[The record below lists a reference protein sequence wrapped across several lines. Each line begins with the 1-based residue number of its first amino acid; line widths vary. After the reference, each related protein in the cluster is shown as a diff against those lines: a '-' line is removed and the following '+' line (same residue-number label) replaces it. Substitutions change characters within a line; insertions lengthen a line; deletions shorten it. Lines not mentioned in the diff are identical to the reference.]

1 MALEIDTITQ
11 NKSVFN
17 PQNDLNATGAYG
29 IWDLTKGSM
38 TYNTIPILINSFF
51 TVTEYFQMRPDLIS
65 AIKLG
70 DQGMV
75 GSLLKFNAISNPFA
89 LKEGM
94 TLAIPDKETVKESFR
109 VKKIESQKLAQS
121 NTNTNPN
128 NAFKKNQEQ
137 KKFKVS
143 EGRKKF
149 LQDKIKN
156 KPELNLPPNVLQPGE
171 KTILKD
177 KGFFIF
183 APDAGGGGFNTPQTS

>member
-1 MALEIDTITQ
+1 MALIIDTITQ

-17 PQNDLNATGAYG
+17 PQNNLNSTGTYG
-29 IWDLTKGSM
+29 IWDLTKASI
-38 TYNTIPILINSFF
+38 TYNNLPVSIASFF
-51 TVTEYFQMRPDLIS
+51 IVTEYYQMRPDLIA

-70 DQGMV
+70 DPGMV
-75 GSLLKFNAISNPFA
+75 GSLLKFNAIGNPFS

-94 TLAIPDKETVKESFR
+94 ALAIPDSGTVKESFR
-109 VKKIESQKLAQS
+109 VKKAQNQEVSS

-128 NAFKKNQEQ
+128 NVFKKNQEQ

-143 EGRKKF
+143 DGRKKF

-171 KTILKD
+171 KTIFRKN
-177 KGFFIF
+177 GFFVF
-183 APDAGGGGFNTPQTS
+183 APNAGGGGFNTPQTN

>member
-1 MALEIDTITQ
+1 MALIIDTITQ

-17 PQNDLNATGAYG
+17 PQTDLNTTGTYG
-29 IWDLTKGSM
+29 IWDLTKASI
-38 TYNTIPILINSFF
+38 TYKNLPVSIASFF
-51 TVTEYFQMRPDLIS
+51 IVTEYYQMRPDLIA

-70 DQGMV
+70 DPGMV
-75 GSLLKFNAISNPFA
+75 GSLLKFNAIGNPFA

-94 TLAIPDKETVKESFR
+94 ALAIPDSSTVKETFR
-109 VKKIESQKLAQS
+109 VKKIQNQQVTS

-128 NAFKKNQEQ
+128 NVFKKNQEQ

-143 EGRKKF
+143 DGRKKF

-171 KTILKD
+171 KTILKQ
-177 KGFFIF
+177 KGFFVF
-183 APDAGGGGFNTPQTS
+183 APNAGGGGFNTPQTS

>member
-1 MALEIDTITQ
+1 MALIIDTITQ

-17 PQNDLNATGAYG
+17 PQTDLNTTGTYG
-29 IWDLTKGSM
+29 IWDLTKASI
-38 TYNTIPILINSFF
+38 TYKNLPVSIASFF
-51 TVTEYFQMRPDLIS
+51 IVTEYYQMRPDLIA

-70 DQGMV
+70 DPGMV
-75 GSLLKFNAISNPFA
+75 GSLLKFNAIGNPFS

-94 TLAIPDKETVKESFR
+94 ALAIPDSATVEESFR
-109 VKKIESQKLAQS
+109 VTKIQGQEVSS

-128 NAFKKNQEQ
+128 EVFKKNQEQ

-143 EGRKKF
+143 DGRKKF

-171 KTILKD
+171 KTILKQ
-177 KGFFIF
+177 KGFFVF
-183 APDAGGGGFNTPQTS
+183 APNAGGGGFNTPQTS

>member
-1 MALEIDTITQ
+1 MALIIDTITQ

-17 PQNDLNATGAYG
+17 PQTDLNATGTYG
-29 IWDLTKGSM
+29 IWDLTKASI
-38 TYNTIPILINSFF
+38 TYNNLPVSIASFF
-51 TVTEYFQMRPDLIS
+51 IVTEYYQMRPDLIA

-70 DQGMV
+70 DPGMV
-75 GSLLKFNAISNPFA
+75 GSLLKFNAIGNPFA

-94 TLAIPDKETVKESFR
+94 ALAIPDNSTVKETFR
-109 VKKIESQKLAQS
+109 VKKIQNQQAPS

-128 NAFKKNQEQ
+128 NVFKKNQEQ

-143 EGRKKF
+143 DGRKKF

-171 KTILKD
+171 NTILKK
-177 KGFFIF
+177 KGFFVF
-183 APDAGGGGFNTPQTS
+183 APNAGGGGFNTPQTN

>member
-1 MALEIDTITQ
+1 MALIIDTITQ

-17 PQNDLNATGAYG
+17 PQNDLNATGSYG
-29 IWDLTKGSM
+29 VWDLTKASI
-38 TYNTIPILINSFF
+38 TYNNLPVSISAFF
-51 TVTEYFQMRPDLIS
+51 VVTEYYQMRPDLIS

-70 DQGMV
+70 DPGMV

-89 LKEGM
+89 LKEGKA
-94 TLAIPDKETVKESFR
+94 LAIPDKSTVKESFT
-109 VKKIESQKLAQS
+109 VKKKENQEITS

-156 KPELNLPPNVLQPGE
+156 KPELNIPPNVLQPGE
-171 KTILKD
+171 KTVLK
-177 KGFFIF
+177 KNGFFVF
-183 APDAGGGGFNTPQTS
+183 APDAGGGGFNTPQTN

>member
-1 MALEIDTITQ
+1 MALIIDTITQ

-17 PQNDLNATGAYG
+17 PQTDLNATGTYG
-29 IWDLTKGSM
+29 IWDLTKASI
-38 TYNTIPILINSFF
+38 TYNNLPVSIASFF
-51 TVTEYFQMRPDLIS
+51 IVTEYYQMRPDLIA

-70 DQGMV
+70 DPGMV
-75 GSLLKFNAISNPFA
+75 GSLLKFNAIGNPFA

-94 TLAIPDKETVKESFR
+94 ALAIPDASTVKETFR
-109 VKKIESQKLAQS
+109 VKKIQNQQVTS

-128 NAFKKNQEQ
+128 NVFKKNQEQ

-143 EGRKKF
+143 DGRKKF

-171 KTILKD
+171 KTILKE
-177 KGFFIF
+177 KGFFVF
-183 APDAGGGGFNTPQTS
+183 APNAGGGGFNRPQTS

>member
-1 MALEIDTITQ
+1 MALIIDTITQ

-17 PQNDLNATGAYG
+17 PQNNLNATGTYG
-29 IWDLTKGSM
+29 IWDLTKASI
-38 TYNTIPILINSFF
+38 TYNNLSVSIASFF
-51 TVTEYFQMRPDLIS
+51 IVTEYYQMRPDIIA

-70 DQGMV
+70 DPGMV
-75 GSLLKFNAISNPFA
+75 GSLLKFNAIGNPFS

-94 TLAIPDKETVKESFR
+94 ALAIPNSATVEESFR
-109 VKKIESQKLAQS
+109 VKKIQGQEVSS

-128 NAFKKNQEQ
+128 EVFKKNQEQ

-143 EGRKKF
+143 DGRKKF

-171 KTILKD
+171 KTISREN
-177 KGFFIF
+177 GFFVF
-183 APDAGGGGFNTPQTS
+183 APNAGGGGFNTPQTN

>member
-1 MALEIDTITQ
+1 MPLIIDTITQ

-17 PQNDLNATGAYG
+17 PQNNLNATGTYG
-29 IWDLTKGSM
+29 IWDLTKASI
-38 TYNTIPILINSFF
+38 TYNNLSVSIASFF
-51 TVTEYFQMRPDLIS
+51 IVTEYYQLRPDIIA

-70 DQGMV
+70 DPGMV
-75 GSLLKFNAISNPFA
+75 GSLLKFNAIGNPFS

-94 TLAIPDKETVKESFR
+94 ALAIPDSATVEESFR
-109 VKKIESQKLAQS
+109 VKKIQGQEVSS

-128 NAFKKNQEQ
+128 EVFKKNQEQ

-143 EGRKKF
+143 DGRKKF

-171 KTILKD
+171 KTISREN
-177 KGFFIF
+177 GFFVF
-183 APDAGGGGFNTPQTS
+183 APNAGGGGFNTPQTN

>member
-1 MALEIDTITQ
+1 MALIIDTITQ

-17 PQNDLNATGAYG
+17 PQTDLNTTGTYG
-29 IWDLTKGSM
+29 IWDLTKASI
-38 TYNTIPILINSFF
+38 TYKNLPVSIASFF
-51 TVTEYFQMRPDLIS
+51 IVTEYYQMRPDLIA

-70 DQGMV
+70 DPGMV
-75 GSLLKFNAISNPFA
+75 GSLLKFNAIGNPFA

-94 TLAIPDKETVKESFR
+94 ALAIPDASTVKETFR
-109 VKKIESQKLAQS
+109 VKKIQNQQVTS

-128 NAFKKNQEQ
+128 NVFKKNQEQ

-143 EGRKKF
+143 DGRKKF

-171 KTILKD
+171 KTILKE
-177 KGFFIF
+177 KGFFVF
-183 APDAGGGGFNTPQTS
+183 APNAGGGGFNTPQIN

>member
-1 MALEIDTITQ
+1 MPLIIDTITQ

-17 PQNDLNATGAYG
+17 PQNNLNATGTYG
-29 IWDLTKGSM
+29 IWDLTKASI
-38 TYNTIPILINSFF
+38 TYNNLSVSIASFF
-51 TVTEYFQMRPDLIS
+51 IVTEYYQMRPDIIA

-70 DQGMV
+70 DPGMV
-75 GSLLKFNAISNPFA
+75 GSLLKFNAIGNPFS

-94 TLAIPDKETVKESFR
+94 ALAIPDSATVEESFR
-109 VKKIESQKLAQS
+109 VKKIQGQEVSS

-128 NAFKKNQEQ
+128 EVFKKNQEQ

-143 EGRKKF
+143 DGRKKF

-171 KTILKD
+171 KTISREN
-177 KGFFIF
+177 GFFVF
-183 APDAGGGGFNTPQTS
+183 APNAGGGGFNTPQTN

>member
-1 MALEIDTITQ
+1 MALIIDTITQ

-17 PQNDLNATGAYG
+17 PQTDLNATGTYG
-29 IWDLTKGSM
+29 IWDLTKASI
-38 TYNTIPILINSFF
+38 TYNNLPVSITSFF
-51 TVTEYFQMRPDLIS
+51 IVTEYYQMRPDLIA

-70 DQGMV
+70 DPGMV
-75 GSLLKFNAISNPFA
+75 GSLLKFNAIGNPFS

-94 TLAIPDKETVKESFR
+94 ALAIPDSGTVKESFR
-109 VKKIESQKLAQS
+109 VKKAQNQEVSS

-128 NAFKKNQEQ
+128 NVFKKNQEQ

-143 EGRKKF
+143 DGRKKF

-171 KTILKD
+171 KPIFRKN
-177 KGFFIF
+177 GFFVF
-183 APDAGGGGFNTPQTS
+183 APNAGGGGFNTPQTN

>member
-1 MALEIDTITQ
+1 MALIIDTITQ

-17 PQNDLNATGAYG
+17 PQNNLNSTGTYG
-29 IWDLTKGSM
+29 IWDLTKASI
-38 TYNTIPILINSFF
+38 TYNNLPVAISSFF
-51 TVTEYFQMRPDLIS
+51 IVTEYYQMRPDLIA

-70 DQGMV
+70 DPGMV
-75 GSLLKFNAISNPFA
+75 GSLLKFNAIGNPFS

-94 TLAIPDKETVKESFR
+94 ALAIPDTSTVKETFR
-109 VKKIESQKLAQS
+109 VKKIQNQEVSS

-128 NAFKKNQEQ
+128 NVFKKNQEQ

-143 EGRKKF
+143 DGRKKF

-171 KTILKD
+171 KTITREN
-177 KGFFIF
+177 GFFVF
-183 APDAGGGGFNTPQTS
+183 APNAGGGGFNTPQTN